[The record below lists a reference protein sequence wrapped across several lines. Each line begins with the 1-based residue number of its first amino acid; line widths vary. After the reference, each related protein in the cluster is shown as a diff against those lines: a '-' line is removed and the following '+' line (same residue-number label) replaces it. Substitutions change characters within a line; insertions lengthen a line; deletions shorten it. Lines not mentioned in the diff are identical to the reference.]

1 MTSTKPLYISDLD
14 GTLLANNGKLSDVSL
29 RTLEFL
35 LKEGLLFTVAS
46 ARSIVSI
53 RQVLRGLSLALPVI
67 EFNGAFISDYQTG
80 DHQLI
85 NCIQPEIVK
94 DLLKTILDHRHL
106 PFVSAFDGE
115 NDRLYYSEIKNDGM
129 EFYLNDRRK
138 NNDHRL
144 LQVRNFEAIKSQDVV
159 CLTVI
164 GKEET
169 LQPLEKTIQKS
180 HGSGVETHFVEDI
193 YCRGWHWLTIHDHR
207 ATKDQAIRTLQERMG
222 LQDRELVVFG
232 DHMNDIKMFKIADR
246 SIAVSNAEPELKKHA
261 HQIIGSNQDDS
272 VVGFI
277 EEDWKRIKAVV

>member
-1 MTSTKPLYISDLD
+1 MTSTNPLYISDLD
-14 GTLLANNGKLSDVSL
+14 GTLLANDGKLSDVSL
-29 RTLEFL
+29 RTLGYL
-35 LKEGLLFTVAS
+35 LKEGLPFTVAS

-53 RQVLRGLSLALPVI
+53 RQVLRGLPLALPVI
-67 EFNGAFISDYQTG
+67 EFNGAFISNYQTG
-80 DHQLI
+80 GHQLT
-85 NCIQPEIVK
+85 NNIQPGTVEN
-94 DLLKTILDHRHL
+94 LLRTILDHQHL

-115 NDRLYYSEIKNDGM
+115 KDRLYYREIKNEGM
-129 EFYLNDRRK
+129 EFYLDDRRK

-144 LQVRNFEAIKSQDVV
+144 LQVRDFDSVLSQDVV

-164 GKEET
+164 GKAEA
-169 LQPLEKTIQKS
+169 LQPLEKAIQKK

-207 ATKDQAIRTLQERMG
+207 ATKDQAIRLLQEQTG

-261 HQIIGSNQDDS
+261 HKIIGSNQDDS
-272 VVGFI
+272 VAGFI
-277 EEDWKRIKAVV
+277 EGDWRKS